1 MISAKKSLSGS
12 ASPFAS
18 FGRRQSHRQA
28 IALISIQADPASE
41 KVEETALGQSVY
53 VRQVGEALCK
63 LGWQVD
69 IFTRKTNP
77 KDATIVEH
85 SPYCRTIRL
94 VAGPE
99 TAIADGDLIAYLPEF
114 VKALQKFAKGTS
126 YPIVQTHDRLSG
138 WVGLQLQQAS
148 NVQLIHTYHA
158 PSAIADTQV
167 SLERRILE
175 QANRIVATNPQELE
189 ILSNLVTQREGIEL
203 IPCGTDVKN
212 FHAMPKTEAK
222 TKFGFD
228 PNQQIVLYVGQ
239 FAPHKGIDTLVR
251 AFAQC
256 RENNP
261 KLAQNSRLV
270 LVGGGATNDSEDSER
285 QRIEQLVR
293 ELELENCTQFAGRV
307 GHDLLPFYYTAADVC
322 VIPSYYEPYGLVAIE
337 AMACGTPVVASA
349 VGGLK
354 FTVMQSE
361 TGLLVPPQDTEAFA
375 SAIARILT
383 DQVWA
388 KKLRKQASLRVQENF
403 SWASVAIKL
412 SDLYRRLLAQLITQD
427 SLLASPVNS
436 SESNPTKKLS
446 LTKVS

>member
-1 MISAKKSLSGS
+1 MISTNKSLSGS

-18 FGRRQSHRQA
+18 FGEIKSRRQA

-41 KVEETALGQSVY
+41 KVKETALGQSVY

-77 KDATIVEH
+77 EDLTIVEH
-85 SPYCRTIRL
+85 SPHCRTIRL
-94 VAGPE
+94 VAGAE
-99 TAIADGDLIAYLPEF
+99 TEIPDRDLIAYLPEF
-114 VKALQKFAKGTS
+114 VQALQKFAKGTS

-158 PSAIADTQV
+158 PSAISDTQI
-167 SLERRILE
+167 SLERQILE
-175 QANRIVATNPQELE
+175 QANRIVATNPQELD
-189 ILSNLVTQREGIEL
+189 ILANLVPQREGIEL
-203 IPCGTDVKN
+203 IPCGTDVEN
-212 FHAMPKTEAK
+212 FYAMPKTEAK
-222 TKFGFD
+222 TKLGFD

-239 FAPHKGIDTLVR
+239 FAAHKGIDTLVR

-256 RENNP
+256 RENNS
-261 KLAQNSRLV
+261 KLARNCRLV
-270 LVGGGATNDSEDSER
+270 LVGGGRANDSEDSER
-285 QRIEQLVR
+285 QKIAQLVR
-293 ELELENCTQFAGRV
+293 ELGLENSTQFAGRV

-349 VGGLK
+349 IGGLK
-354 FTVMQSE
+354 FTVMESE

-383 DQVWA
+383 DHVWA
-388 KKLRKQASLRVQENF
+388 RTLRRQASVRVQENF

-427 SLLASPVNS
+427 SLLTSSPNN
-436 SESNPTKKLS
+436 SESNATEKLN